1 MTCHGVQVPVPLCY
15 CGSNVA
21 WSTAGVGA
29 HTGLLWTFTFVL
41 RGTVLR
47 VAWSLEVSG
56 PGGGRGGGAGAG
68 LGGLFRFVRGVR
80 GGGGGG
86 RGGGG
91 GGGGG
96 G

>member
-1 MTCHGVQVPVPLCY
+1 MTCRGVQAPVPLCY

-41 RGTVLR
+41 QGTVLR

-56 PGGGRGGGAGAG
+56 PGGGGMNPAV
-68 LGGLFRFVRGVR
+68 LFTRHQNIM
-80 GGGGGG
+80 
-86 RGGGG
+86 
-91 GGGGG
+91 
-96 G
+96 